1 MTVVRPNSIS
11 GINSITVASGSALN
25 VHDADGNVIN
35 TITGASGVATYRGI
49 HVGAGTTTS
58 DQGISVGTGCSIVS
72 DAVNTLDFYTNNT
85 KRFTVTPDAKI
96 KVGTAVTVDAN
107 TGNLAIT
114 GIITASSFSGI
125 DLGAVTGATGD
136 FSIADKIVH
145 TGDTNTTIRFPA
157 ADTFTVET
165 GGSEV
170 LSVDSGQRLLI
181 GTTAYK
187 SNLNSSAD
195 ANGQVA
201 QFIGAADDT
210 NKCLG
215 IFAYSG
221 TSNPTARGAKLQ
233 LNRARSTDG
242 TTNTVLSTND
252 LIGSI
257 DWKGNDGT
265 NFTASAKIDA
275 FVDAGT
281 GTDDMPGRLVFY
293 TSADGSGVPTER
305 MRIDKDGYITHP
317 SKRGAAFC
325 ARHNTGNS
333 SLSAGDI
340 VVLNGMSDNWSSF
353 DPGDNYNTST
363 GKYTA
368 PVAGVYYF
376 EAQAMTTG
384 WSNGNTTQDLLSLE
398 SNNGTISY
406 PRDRRSTFD
415 SGIDANGYFTNSVSG
430 MTLLAA
436 GDTVWFKVN
445 QACGVSNTQYSY
457 FQGYLVG

>member
-11 GINSITVASGSALN
+11 GINSITVASGEALSI
-25 VHDADGNVIN
+25 HGADGALVSTLTN
-35 TITGASGVATYRGI
+35 TSGIATYRGI
-49 HVGAGTTTS
+49 HVGSGTTTA
-58 DQGISVGTGCSIVS
+58 DQGVIIGTGCSIVS
-72 DAVNTLDFYTNNT
+72 DAVNTLDVYTNNT

-107 TGNLAIT
+107 TGNVAIT
-114 GIITASSFSGI
+114 GIITASSFSGVTATTI
-125 DLGAVTGATGD
+125 NSNADNRIITGSGTADTLNAESTFTYSAGALAITGD
-136 FSIADKIVH
+136 SSGDGLSITNNGDHYTSLNFDADRSTADNAIAIVDAKWNN
-145 TGDTNTTIRFPA
+145 TSVATIRLLTGGDT
-157 ADTFTVET
+157 
-165 GGSEV
+165 
-170 LSVDSGQRLLI
+170 
-181 GTTAYK
+181 
-187 SNLNSSAD
+187 
-195 ANGQVA
+195 
-201 QFIGAADDT
+201 T
-210 NKCLG
+210 NKDEG
-215 IFAYSG
+215 RITFSTAQPGG
-221 TSNPTARGAKLQ
+221 T
-233 LNRARSTDG
+233 
-242 TTNTVLSTND
+242 V
-252 LIGSI
+252 
-257 DWKGNDGT
+257 
-265 NFTASAKIDA
+265 
-275 FVDAGT
+275 VE
-281 GTDDMPGRLVFY
+281 RL
-293 TSADGSGVPTER
+293 
-305 MRIDKDGYITHP
+305 RIDEDGYITHP

-333 SLSAGDI
+333 SLSSGDI

>member
-1 MTVVRPNSIS
+1 MGIQIDGARDLVSATDGSLTIEGQSVNTTGIMT
-11 GINSITVASGSALN
+11 ASG
-25 VHDADGNVIN
+25 G
-35 TITGASGVATYRGI
+35 
-49 HVGAGTTTS
+49 
-58 DQGISVGTGCSIVS
+58 
-72 DAVNTLDFYTNNT
+72 
-85 KRFTVTPDAKI
+85 I
-96 KVGTAVTVDAN
+96 KVGTAATIHSTGQFNIGVAATIFAN
-107 TGNLAIT
+107 GNAT
-114 GIITASSFSGI
+114 FAGIVTASSYSGI

-170 LSVDSGQRLLI
+170 LRVDSGQRLLI

-195 ANGQVA
+195 SSGQVA
-201 QFIGAADDT
+201 QFVGAADDT

-221 TSNPTARGAKLQ
+221 SSNPTARGAKLQ
-233 LNRARSTDG
+233 LNRARSSDG

-257 DWKGNDGT
+257 EWKGNDGT
-265 NFTASAKIDA
+265 NFTSAAKIDA

-325 ARHNTGNS
+325 ARQNTGNS
-333 SLSAGDI
+333 SLSANDI
-340 VVLNGMSDNWSSF
+340 VVLNGMSDNWHSF

-384 WSNGNTTQDLLSLE
+384 WGNGDSTQDLLTLT

-406 PRDRRSTFD
+406 PRQRRSTFRSD
-415 SGIDANGYFTNSVSG
+415 ADANGYYTNSVSG

-436 GDTVWFKVN
+436 GDTVWFTVT
-445 QACGVSNTQYSY
+445 QACGVSNSHYSY
-457 FQGYLVG
+457 FQGFLVG